1 MSDSRRCKYHHFWV
15 LKGSLFGG
23 GFTIP
28 QKAHVCITAIIPIY
42 IEQYTQ
48 KGVKRGSKK
57 RSKKRCFGV
66 LKKSSF
72 LTLLGY
78 TLKGGKKGCFGVYSI
93 CALCPI
99 IPIYIEQKG

>member
-1 MSDSRRCKYHHFWV
+1 LGVKRVPFW
-15 LKGSLFGG
+15 G

-42 IEQYTQ
+42 IEQNTQ

-57 RSKKRCFGV
+57 RVKKGCFWV

-72 LTLLGY
+72 LTLLGIPLKRCKKGLKKG
-78 TLKGGKKGCFGVYSI
+78 LKGSLLVYVEEH
-93 CALCPI
+93 PI
-99 IPIYIEQKG
+99 